1 MGNLKVF
8 NFDSNGFNAPAYS
21 CNWPGDNSGSYYSM
35 DAIDNLLQSNLEKPP
50 CRFCAEWESAGYYFC
65 AECGRYLIL

>member
-21 CNWPGDNSGSYYSM
+21 CNWPGGN
-35 DAIDNLLQSNLEKPP
+35 AIIP
-50 CRFCAEWESAGYYFC
+50 
-65 AECGRYLIL
+65 